1 MWRAL
6 SKKVPRLAGVA
17 VLTVIL
23 AGCQTAVTNVKSF
36 SELGPNT
43 VVLVGRIELVPPL
56 EEHEQNINV
65 RNPQKYRNRVYV
77 VNGAKYRQFT
87 GSPNPRTVKTYFT
100 GDLEKTFYIRKTN
113 TPLFIQFSMI
123 YRDLSSRSQEM
134 AYLPGG
140 LRIPIRPGDK
150 AVYMGTLRFHRSDSF
165 DIKRVQI
172 IDNFRQ
178 EGKVFRALFGTSYP
192 LVRRIAEPAKQPPQ

>member
-1 MWRAL
+1 M
-6 SKKVPRLAGVA
+6 
-17 VLTVIL
+17 LTVIL
-23 AGCQTAVTNVKSF
+23 ASCQTAVTNVKSF
-36 SELGPNT
+36 SELRPNT

-56 EEHEQNINV
+56 AEHEQNINV
-65 RNPQKYRNRVYV
+65 RNPDKYKNQVYIV
-77 VNGAKYRQFT
+77 TGSKYRQFT
-87 GSPNPRTVKTYFT
+87 GSPNPKKIKTYIT
-100 GDLEKTFYIRKTN
+100 SDLEKTFYIRKTN

-123 YRDLSSRSQEM
+123 YLDLSSRSQEM

-150 AVYMGTLRFHRSDSF
+150 AVYMGTLRFHRSESF
-165 DIKRVQI
+165 DIERVQI

-192 LVRRIAEPAKQPPQ
+192 LIRRIAEPVKQPPQ